1 MKRSF
6 LNEGSAALGAARHAR
21 EFYHPN
27 SFAAAKF
34 FDARYAL
41 DLNQHATRIQHM
53 HSLKVRSHQRE
64 ELVEFTEQVQEQLS
78 ESGAKEGVVILY
90 VQHTTA
96 GLTVNENADPDVP
109 RDMLHALR
117 TLIPQHGMGFRHG
130 EENSDAH
137 IKASL
142 VGPTVTI
149 PFSEGKLLLGRWQG
163 IFLCEFDGGR
173 ERKVIMTIR

>member
-1 MKRSF
+1 
-6 LNEGSAALGAARHAR
+6 
-21 EFYHPN
+21 
-27 SFAAAKF
+27 
-34 FDARYAL
+34 
-41 DLNQHATRIQHM
+41 M
-53 HSLKVRSHQRE
+53 HVLKVRSHERE
-64 ELVEFTEQVQEQLS
+64 ELVEFTNQVQQKLDE
-78 ESGAKEGVVILY
+78 ANATEGIVVLY

-109 RDMLHALR
+109 RDMLHAFR

-142 VGPTVTI
+142 VGSSVTV
-149 PFSEGKLLLGRWQG
+149 PFQRGKLLLGRWQG

-173 ERKVIMTIR
+173 ERQVIMLIR

>member
-1 MKRSF
+1 MINRFASGRF
-6 LNEGSAALGAARHAR
+6 SPALEIRIL
-21 EFYHPN
+21 
-27 SFAAAKF
+27 
-34 FDARYAL
+34 RYNRA
-41 DLNQHATRIQHM
+41 M
-53 HSLKVRSHQRE
+53 YVLKVRSRQRE
-64 ELVEFTEQVQEQLS
+64 ELVEFTEEVQRQLK
-78 ESGAKEGVVILY
+78 ETGAREGIVVLY

-117 TLIPQHGMGFRHG
+117 TLIPQHGMGFHHG

-142 VGPTVTI
+142 VGPSVTI

-173 ERKVIMTIR
+173 ERKVIMMIR

>member
-1 MKRSF
+1 MM
-6 LNEGSAALGAARHAR
+6 
-21 EFYHPN
+21 Y
-27 SFAAAKF
+27 
-34 FDARYAL
+34 
-41 DLNQHATRIQHM
+41 
-53 HSLKVRSHQRE
+53 SLKVRSHNRE
-64 ELVEFTEQVQEQLS
+64 ELLEFPDQVQEKLT
-78 ESGAKEGVVILY
+78 ESKAREGIVVLY

-109 RDMLHALR
+109 RDMLLALR

-142 VGPTVTI
+142 TGPSVTI
-149 PFSEGKLLLGRWQG
+149 PFADGKLLLGRWQG

-173 ERKVIMTIR
+173 ERKVIMTVIESA